1 MTFQKGHK
9 INLNRTFSKE
19 TKEKLRE
26 YRKGKTYEE
35 LFGKEKAQKIKKK
48 IGGKMMGENNPS
60 KRPEVITK
68 ILNSRKW
75 YKHSNKTKHEIGK
88 GNRGKTWEEIYGKE
102 KAIKMKELQSKRCKE
117 MFSGDKNPSKR
128 PEVKKKLRKAAIK
141 YIKENRG
148 NIYPN
153 IGKNEKKI
161 LDELELSL
169 GFKIHRQF
177 EVGGYFI
184 DGYIPKLRLAI
195 EIDEKDSHRKP
206 KTKYKDIQRQKE
218 IKKELRCEF
227 FRIKDY

>member
-1 MTFQKGHK
+1 MTFQKGNK

-19 TKEKLRE
+19 TKEKFRR

-35 LFGKEKAQKIKKK
+35 LFGKEQAQIIKKK
-48 IGGKMMGENNPS
+48 IGDKMRGKNNPS
-60 KRPEVITK
+60 KRPEVIAK

-75 YKHSNKTKHEIGK
+75 YKHTEKIKKKIGEWS
-88 GNRGKTWEEIYGKE
+88 RGKTYEEIYGKKRAKLE
-102 KAIKMKELQSKRCKE
+102 IKKRRKSLKGKN
-117 MFSGDKNPSKR
+117 MGDKHSSKR

-153 IGKNEKKI
+153 IGKNEKQI

-169 GFKIHRQF
+169 GFKIYRQF
-177 EVGGYFI
+177 EVEGYFI
-184 DGYIPKLRLAI
+184 DGYIPKLKLAI
-195 EIDEKDSHRKP
+195 EIDEKDSHRKS
-206 KTKYKDIQRQKE
+206 KVKDKDIQRQKE
-218 IKKELRCEF
+218 IKRKLECEF